1 MPKRPIL
8 ERKNNMHILIVE
20 DDLDMQKIMGLYLQ
34 KEGFVVNAVSNRRYA
49 VDFLY
54 SNQVKLVIMDWMLP
68 IQDGIET

>member
-1 MPKRPIL
+1 
-8 ERKNNMHILIVE
+8 MHILIVE